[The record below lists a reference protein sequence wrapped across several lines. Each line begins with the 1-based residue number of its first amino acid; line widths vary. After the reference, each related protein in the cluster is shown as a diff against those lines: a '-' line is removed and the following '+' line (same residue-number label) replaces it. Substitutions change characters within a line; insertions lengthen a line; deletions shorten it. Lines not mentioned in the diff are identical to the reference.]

1 LIEIHIELFQ
11 RRKEMDLNERLSN
24 VSVLGAGGKMGSGIS
39 LLIAQEMA
47 LQKLNPQNRSRDYH
61 LNLIDINADALSGLK
76 LYLQSQANK
85 FASKNIEML
94 RSCIPQSDDDYI
106 LSNFAEELLSVVNF
120 SMDTRSASKSLLV
133 FEAVIEKIDLKVF
146 IFKELKNECSAE
158 TFFLSN
164 TSSIPIKLMDEE
176 AGLQGRIIGYHFYNP
191 PAVQKLV
198 EVIIPEKIHPELKEV
213 SYELGKRLG
222 KILIPSNDVAGFI
235 GNGHFTRDGLHAIS
249 EVQGLH
255 TEISMVQAIY
265 FMNRISQ
272 DFLLRPMGIFQ
283 LIDYVGIDVYQSIL
297 NIMNPYFDNENF
309 ESQLID
315 RMVKRGVMGG
325 QYPDRSQK
333 NGFLK
338 YENYKPAGVYDPDL
352 NQYVLFSEK
361 NLYEKVDNMIGEIPE
376 GHSPWKSLL
385 KDPDR
390 DNKLRIYF
398 ENLKTADTLGASLA
412 LQYLKRSKEIGEKLL
427 TDGVANKAE
436 DVNGVLMNGFFHLY
450 GPINE
455 YV

>member
-1 LIEIHIELFQ
+1 
-11 RRKEMDLNERLSN
+11 MDLNERLSN

-39 LLIAQEMA
+39 LLIAQEVA
-47 LQKLNPQNRSRDYH
+47 LQKLMPQNQSIDYQ

-76 LYLQSQANK
+76 SYIQSQAGK

-94 RSCIPQSDDDYI
+94 RDYFPDSDDDLI
-106 LSNFAEELLSVVNF
+106 LSSFSDKLLSVLNF
-120 SMDTRSASKSLLV
+120 STDIRTAAKSLLV
-133 FEAVIEKIDLKVF
+133 FEAVIEKIDLKVS
-146 IFKELKNECSAE
+146 IFKELKSECSSE

-191 PAVQKLV
+191 PAVQRLV
-198 EVIIPEKIHPELKEV
+198 EVIIPEELHPGLKEI
-213 SYELGKRLG
+213 SYQLGERLR

-235 GNGHFTRDGLHAIS
+235 GNGHFTRDGLHALS
-249 EVQGLH
+249 EVKSLQS
-255 TEISMVQAIY
+255 EITLVQAIY
-265 FMNRISQ
+265 LMNKISQ

-283 LIDYVGIDVYQSIL
+283 LIDYVGIDVFQSIL
-297 NIMNPYFDNENF
+297 NIMNPYFDNENL
-309 ESQLID
+309 ESQLIN
-315 RMVKRGVMGG
+315 RMVDTDVVGG
-325 QYPDRSQK
+325 QFPDGSQK

-338 YENYKPAGVYDPDL
+338 YEDHKPIGVYDPDL
-352 NQYVLFSEK
+352 NQYVLFSE
-361 NLYEKVDNMIGEIPE
+361 LYEKVDNMIGEIPE
-376 GHSPWKSLL
+376 GHSPWKFLL

-427 TDGVANKAE
+427 TDGVANKIE
-436 DVNGVLMNGFFHLY
+436 DVNGVLTNGFFHLY